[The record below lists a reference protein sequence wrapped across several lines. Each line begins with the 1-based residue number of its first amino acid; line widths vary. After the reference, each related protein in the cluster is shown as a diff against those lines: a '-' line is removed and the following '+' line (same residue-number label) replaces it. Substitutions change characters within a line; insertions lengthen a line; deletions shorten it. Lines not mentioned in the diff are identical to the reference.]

1 MSAGTFWIGAKLT
14 EWAND
19 WVAYHTGGQGRYV
32 TSAMEDTG
40 TLQSLTW
47 LSRAGRVDVR
57 RVLVLRAGSDHDLPP
72 PGRTAA
78 DQLARTKIGQYAAF
92 LPALDAAYRV
102 GSVVV
107 DRLVAD
113 WATYRDTPPSAR
125 LASEACPP
133 LRRSTSPGRGVRGD
147 HRKRVNG
154 ARCPGGSSRAACSGP
169 AAARPPARSLR
180 RRWCRRSRPR
190 SGRAARS
197 PPRRPCRPSTSK
209 TTCGFVACR
218 RAKRDLGD
226 HLLRGRHPLDH
237 RQRRRPRSGARRAS
251 APGRGFRPA
260 RPASRWHRRS
270 ARRCRRGRRRRAPRG
285 AACRCRA
292 AR

>member
-1 MSAGTFWIGAKLT
+1 MLKGDTMSAGTFWIGARLT

-113 WATYRDTPPSAR
+113 WATCRDTPPSA
-125 LASEACPP
+125 
-133 LRRSTSPGRGVRGD
+133 SP
-147 HRKRVNG
+147 RK
-154 ARCPGGSSRAACSGP
+154 
-169 AAARPPARSLR
+169 
-180 RRWCRRSRPR
+180 
-190 SGRAARS
+190 
-197 PPRRPCRPSTSK
+197 
-209 TTCGFVACR
+209 
-218 RAKRDLGD
+218 
-226 HLLRGRHPLDH
+226 
-237 RQRRRPRSGARRAS
+237 
-251 APGRGFRPA
+251 
-260 RPASRWHRRS
+260 
-270 ARRCRRGRRRRAPRG
+270 
-285 AACRCRA
+285 
-292 AR
+292 